1 MTDQLHPAGRPPV
14 RVLSLTL
21 TDSALK
27 KHGRPGTVRALA
39 TVSYHGII
47 IAGIPLIEHP
57 GGWRVGAPAR
67 PDPTSPIRPVTI
79 DGADA
84 KAALFRAITATYSAM
99 TGHAPPEEIPEG
111 AARPSAPPGPWAR
124 PPAASQ
130 DAAFPQ
136 TEPDHG

>member
-1 MTDQLHPAGRPPV
+1 MIPAHPPV

-21 TDSALK
+21 TDSPLK

-67 PDPTSPIRPVTI
+67 PDPTSPLRPVTI
-79 DGADA
+79 EGADA
-84 KAALFRAITATYSAM
+84 KAAIFRAITAAYSAM
-99 TGHAPPEEIPEG
+99 TGHAPPSEYSEG
-111 AARPSAPPGPWAR
+111 GARSAAPTGPWAR
-124 PPAASQ
+124 PPAASR
-130 DAAFPQ
+130 DVAFPS
-136 TEPDHG
+136 TEPLHG